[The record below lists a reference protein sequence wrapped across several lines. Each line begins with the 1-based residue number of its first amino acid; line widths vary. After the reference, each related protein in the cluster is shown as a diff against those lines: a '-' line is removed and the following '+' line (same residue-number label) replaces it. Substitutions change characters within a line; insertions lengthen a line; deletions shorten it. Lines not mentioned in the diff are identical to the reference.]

1 LEPSTG
7 QDGIAFSSRNREFQ
21 LATEF
26 VTLDQGVA
34 WMMEYR
40 AGDISKFAL
49 LLEEYRRPVVAHLYR
64 LVRNRDDAE
73 ELAQEV
79 FLRVHRSRNYEP
91 TAKFRS
97 WLFRIA
103 TNLAR
108 NWLRDHNADRCT
120 LPLDHQPAYGWIPV
134 PPSPAPNIEAQL
146 VFDSFR
152 AEVRAVVDD
161 LPEHYRE
168 AVLMHKY
175 SDLEYEEI
183 AARLHCS
190 LPALKSRLFRAY
202 EILRVRLAHLDPAR

>member
-1 LEPSTG
+1 
-7 QDGIAFSSRNREFQ
+7 
-21 LATEF
+21 
-26 VTLDQGVA
+26 
-34 WMMEYR
+34 MMEYR

-49 LLEEYRRPVVAHLYR
+49 LLEEYRGPVVAHLYR

-79 FLRVHRSRNYEP
+79 FLRVHRSRSYEP

-120 LPLDHQPAYGWIPV
+120 LQLDHQPAYGCIPV
-134 PPSPAPNIEAQL
+134 PPSPVPNIEAQL
-146 VFDSFR
+146 VFESFR